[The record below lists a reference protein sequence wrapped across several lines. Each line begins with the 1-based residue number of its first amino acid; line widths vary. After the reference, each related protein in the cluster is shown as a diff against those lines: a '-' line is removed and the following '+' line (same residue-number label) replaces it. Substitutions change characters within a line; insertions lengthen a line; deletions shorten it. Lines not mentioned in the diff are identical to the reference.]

1 MSREVCG
8 YCGCEVPCECS
19 KRTKPFSNLREAMS
33 PLAQELARLRAE
45 NAELREAL
53 QQLVACHDEPSCPAL
68 DVACAVLAKHNQ
80 PKE

>member
-1 MSREVCG
+1 M
-8 YCGCEVPCECS
+8 
-19 KRTKPFSNLREAMS
+19 TKPFSTLRAEMDVTW
-33 PLAQELARLRAE
+33 QEIARDRAELMRLRAE